1 MLLDCEKNLGV
12 YSEDLMCRWLSWTA
26 VTDSI
31 LRLDLPK
38 FNCCDMEGAIKVAQA
53 ICPKV
58 CRIYVYSDGE
68 IDATYMKKNGEWM
81 YCTTDYIKLYDI
93 CRAKIAG
100 VSAAG

>member
-12 YSEDLMCRWLSWTA
+12 FSAELMCHWISWTA

-38 FNCCDMEGAIKVAQA
+38 LNCCDMEGAIKVARA
-53 ICPKV
+53 ICPRV

-68 IDATYMKKNGEWM
+68 IDATYIKKNGKWM
-81 YCTTDYIKLYDI
+81 YCTTDYIVLYDI
-93 CRAKIAG
+93 FRAKVADAG
-100 VSAAG
+100 AV